1 MANLSVQ
8 RWLILCVMLALTAGF
23 AVQVMVFDHAFLYG
37 ENELMEHVQLFILAV
52 VGYVFFAQGRQP
64 FWQAVPAL
72 RLLTYAVALC
82 VSFIVREMSVKA
94 TGIDWLIFIVDG
106 QGFKLLMVLMWLPL
120 LVKAFAYRS
129 QYFNIVKQA
138 IVSPT
143 ALYLMAAIGCLL
155 AGALFDKEIIVVEYF
170 RFYEEVLEMNG
181 YGFMLVAAIHFH
193 KDVFSAACDNCLGE
207 IDDNCYH
214 ALPLQ

>member
-1 MANLSVQ
+1 
-8 RWLILCVMLALTAGF
+8 
-23 AVQVMVFDHAFLYG
+23 
-37 ENELMEHVQLFILAV
+37 
-52 VGYVFFAQGRQP
+52 
-64 FWQAVPAL
+64 
-72 RLLTYAVALC
+72 
-82 VSFIVREMSVKA
+82 
-94 TGIDWLIFIVDG
+94 
-106 QGFKLLMVLMWLPL
+106 MWLPL